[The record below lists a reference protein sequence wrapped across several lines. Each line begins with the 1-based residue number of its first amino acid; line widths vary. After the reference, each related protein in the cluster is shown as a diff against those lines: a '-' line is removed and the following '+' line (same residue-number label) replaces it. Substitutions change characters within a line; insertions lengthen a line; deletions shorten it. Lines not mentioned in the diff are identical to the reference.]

1 MFVAGVT
8 YQWKNEQARKAF
20 ATSAANDAIAEF
32 IGDRPFKVIAFEEI
46 ALGVERVSV
55 IEIDGKTYTC
65 RDVNAVDEYASTWF
79 VQSEE
84 RYFKVVMTELTTDVM
99 LELTTDVML
108 EQFFN
113 NYEVSVRRY
122 GEEEV
127 FKIDD
132 YNQFKRVFATKI
144 QRDFERDQRI
154 KELEEELERLKAEK

>member
-1 MFVAGVT
+1 MFVVGMT
-8 YQWKNEQARKAF
+8 YQWKDAKARKDF
-20 ATSAANDAIAEF
+20 KSASYANEAIANF
-32 IGDRPFKVIAFEEI
+32 IGDRPFKVIELDHHAPDMDY
-46 ALGVERVSV
+46 VSV
-55 IEIDGKTYTC
+55 IEIDGKAYSASDDPT
-65 RDVNAVDEYASTWF
+65 VDARACNWF

-84 RYFKVVMTELTTDVM
+84 RYFKAVSGELTT
-99 LELTTDVML
+99 EEML

-122 GEEEV
+122 GEEEM

-132 YNQFKRVFATKI
+132 YNQFKRVFANKI

>member
-8 YQWKNEQARKAF
+8 YQWKDKKTREDF
-20 ATSAANDAIAEF
+20 ANFSVANDAIAEF
-32 IGDRPFKVIAFEEI
+32 IGDRPFKVIAFDHH
-46 ALGVERVSV
+46 AHVSV
-55 IEIDGKTYTC
+55 IEIDGTVYTC
-65 RDVNAVDEYASTWF
+65 CNVDDVREYVNNWF
-79 VQSEE
+79 LQSEE
-84 RYFKVVMTELTTDVM
+84 RHFKVVSAELTTDA
-99 LELTTDVML
+99 ML

-132 YNQFKRVFATKI
+132 YNQFKRVFATKL
-144 QRDFERDQRI
+144 QRDFEREQRI

>member
-1 MFVAGVT
+1 MFVDGNMFVVGMT

-20 ATSAANDAIAEF
+20 ATSVANDAIADF
-32 IGDRPFKVIAFEEI
+32 IGDRPFKVIAFEKI
-46 ALGVERVSV
+46 ASDIECVSV
-55 IEIDGKTYTC
+55 IEIDGKTYTW
-65 RDVNAVDEYASTWF
+65 RDVNAVNEYAYNWF
-79 VQSEE
+79 LQSEE
-84 RYFKVVMTELTTDVM
+84 RYFKVVSAELTTDAM
-99 LELTTDVML
+99 M

-132 YNQFKRVFATKI
+132 YNQFKRVFATKL
-144 QRDFERDQRI
+144 QRDFEREKRI

>member
-1 MFVAGVT
+1 MEKLIKDIT
-8 YQWKNEQARKAF
+8 
-20 ATSAANDAIAEF
+20 
-32 IGDRPFKVIAFEEI
+32 EI
-46 ALGVERVSV
+46 ATGKENEVSK
-55 IEIDGKTYTC
+55 ENANKDARTFPTR
-65 RDVNAVDEYASTWF
+65 RD
-79 VQSEE
+79 
-84 RYFKVVMTELTTDVM
+84 LTTDA
-99 LELTTDVML
+99 ML

-144 QRDFERDQRI
+144 QRDIEREKRI

>member
-1 MFVAGVT
+1 MFVVGMT

-20 ATSAANDAIAEF
+20 ANSSVANDAIAEF
-32 IGDRPFKVIAFEEI
+32 IGDRPFKVIAFVHHEPDIEF
-46 ALGVERVSV
+46 VSV
-55 IEIDGKTYTC
+55 IEIDGTVYPC
-65 RDVNAVDEYASTWF
+65 RNVDDVREYAHNWF
-79 VQSEE
+79 LQSEE
-84 RYFKVVMTELTTDVM
+84 RYFKVVSA
-99 LELTTDVML
+99 ELTTDVML

-132 YNQFKRVFATKI
+132 YNQFKRVFAAKI
-144 QRDFERDQRI
+144 QRDVERDQRI

>member
-1 MFVAGVT
+1 MFVVGMT
-8 YQWKNEQARKAF
+8 YQWKDKKSREDFKSASYANE
-20 ATSAANDAIAEF
+20 AIANF
-32 IGDRPFKVIAFEEI
+32 IGDRPFKVIALDHH
-46 ALGVERVSV
+46 APDVDYVSV
-55 IEIDGKTYTC
+55 IEIDGNAYAA
-65 RDVNAVDEYASTWF
+65 RDDAEVDSRACNWF
-79 VQSEE
+79 LQSEE
-84 RYFKVVMTELTTDVM
+84 RHFKVVSAELTTDA
-99 LELTTDVML
+99 ML

-144 QRDFERDQRI
+144 QRDLEREKRI

>member
-1 MFVAGVT
+1 MFVDGNMFVVGMT
-8 YQWKNEQARKAF
+8 YQWKNERARKAF
-20 ATSAANDAIAEF
+20 ATSVANDAIADF
-32 IGDRPFKVIAFEEI
+32 IGDRPFKVIAFEKI
-46 ALGVERVSV
+46 ASGIEYVSV

-65 RDVNAVDEYASTWF
+65 RDVDGVQEYAHNWF
-79 VQSEE
+79 LQSEE
-84 RYFKVVMTELTTDVM
+84 RYFKVVSSELTTDA
-99 LELTTDVML
+99 ML

-144 QRDFERDQRI
+144 QRDIEREKRI